1 MLPHKAANRIR
12 FAATRL
18 PGTIDNFQDSAL
30 GTELPLNHTLTESSV
45 SLLHPLSV
53 YVSGPAP
60 SPVTVIRKEKT
71 SRNSVSLSW
80 QEPDRPNG
88 IILDYEIK
96 YYEKEEQETSY
107 TILRARGC
115 NVTLN
120 GLKPNTAYLLQ
131 IRARTAAGYGAS
143 SPSFQLETSPDSAF
157 SISSENSQVVLIAI
171 SCAVAIILLT
181 VLLYVLI
188 GRSVPNQ
195 SYTV

>member
-1 MLPHKAANRIR
+1 MLPHKAANRI
-12 FAATRL
+12 RL
-18 PGTIDNFQDSAL
+18 PGTIDNFQDSEL
-30 GTELPLNHTLTESSV
+30 GTELPLNRTLTEPSV

-60 SPVTVIRKEKT
+60 SPVTVIQKEKT

-96 YYEKEEQETSY
+96 YYEKTLHPCHTVKKQPAGIY

-143 SPSFQLETSPDSAF
+143 SPSFQLETSPDCKLNM
-157 SISSENSQVVLIAI
+157 E
-171 SCAVAIILLT
+171 
-181 VLLYVLI
+181 
-188 GRSVPNQ
+188 G
-195 SYTV
+195 